1 MSEISAKPNQQ
12 EQMVQG
18 AAWLTIGNFLSRF
31 LGAAYIIPWYAWMGE
46 ANAEANALFGMGYE
60 VYALFL
66 LISTVGLNVAVAKQI
81 AKYNTLGK
89 PEVTFYLIRQILMV
103 MFGVGFFFALIMYLG
118 APLYAS
124 LSGAGDDLVRV
135 LRSLTLAVLVY
146 PAMSI
151 LRGVFQGYNHLKP
164 YAVSQIAEQLI
175 RVIWMLLTAFFIM
188 QMGSGD
194 YVAAVEQSTFAAVI
208 GMFASIGVL
217 LYFLWREN
225 LLLSIWKAHNASG
238 QIDTWTILKDT
249 VKEAIPFVI
258 TGAAVQVFRLIDQI
272 TFINSM
278 SWFTSYS
285 NRELKIM
292 FAYLASN
299 PSKLTMILIAVAMAI
314 AGAGIPLL
322 TENFIK
328 EDRKASAKL
337 ILTNLQMFCMVMF
350 PAVIGSLVLSVPVYT
365 VFYGASES
373 LAIRLFEVSMV
384 QSIFLALYTILSPML
399 QALFQNRKAVRYFLY
414 GLTVKVVLQIP
425 CIWLFQAYGPLLS
438 TTIAISVPIVLT
450 YRCMHDL
457 IGFNRKIVQ
466 KNAFALLIMALVMGL
481 VTFVANLLLGLVLT
495 PTGKLTSLIYLILV
509 GGLGMAV
516 YGFMTL
522 KFGLLD
528 KLIGEKAER
537 LRQKLAIK
545 RF

>member
-1 MSEISAKPNQQ
+1 MSRENTTNRQQ

-18 AAWLTIGNFLSRF
+18 AAWLTAGNFLSRF
-31 LGAAYIIPWYAWMGE
+31 LGAAYIIPWYAWMGKVG
-46 ANAEANALFGMGYE
+46 AEANALFGMGYE

-89 PEVTFYLIRQILMV
+89 PEVAFYLIRQVLLFMV
-103 MFGVGFFFALIMYLG
+103 GIGGLFAVVMYFG
-118 APLYAS
+118 APFYAY
-124 LSGAGDDLVRV
+124 LSGGGYDLVKV

-164 YAVSQIAEQLI
+164 YAISQIAEQLI

-188 QMGSGD
+188 KMGSAD

-217 LYFLWREN
+217 LYFLWQEQ
-225 LLLSIWKAHNASG
+225 LLGKIISSHHKSQEINTLA
-238 QIDTWTILKDT
+238 ILRDT
-249 VKEAIPFVI
+249 VKEAIPFVV
-258 TGAAVQVFRLIDQI
+258 TGAAVQVFRMIDQV

-278 SWFTSYS
+278 TWWTTYS
-285 NRELKIM
+285 NRDLQVQ

-328 EDRKASAKL
+328 NDRRASAKL
-337 ILTNLQMFCMVMF
+337 ILTNLQMLLMVMF
-350 PAVIGSLVLSVPVYT
+350 PAIVGGVVLAKPVYT
-365 VFYGASES
+365 IFYNVSDS
-373 LAIRLFEVSMV
+373 LALHLFELSMV
-384 QSIFLALYTILSPML
+384 QTIFLALYTILSPML
-399 QALFQNRKAVRYFLY
+399 QALFENRQAIQYFGM
-414 GLTVKVVLQIP
+414 GLLVKILLQLP
-425 CIWLFQAYGPLLS
+425 SIWLFHAYGPLVS
-438 TTIAISVPIVLT
+438 TALALSVPIALS
-450 YRCMHDL
+450 YRRMHQL
-457 IGFNRKIVQ
+457 IRFNRAIVM
-466 KNAFALLIMALVMGL
+466 KSALVLLMMAMLMGL
-481 VTFVANLLLGLVLT
+481 VMVVANALLGLLLPV
-495 PTGKLTSLIYLILV
+495 TGRLSSLVYLVFV
-509 GGLGMAV
+509 GGLGVAV
-516 YGFMTL
+516 YGFLTL

-528 KLIGEKAER
+528 KLIGTKAQA
-537 LRQKLAIK
+537 LRDKFGLT